1 MKLDTSGLNL
11 TLLRDH
17 LNKKYGKGIGTIV
30 FMPGGEDSYNF
41 LGTSCSGEKL
51 VARLQPNVKGRDLEK
66 SLCLASVLRR
76 QSDLQLIVSALP
88 TLTGTLT
95 DSIECFQIALF
106 PFIEGHTAHL
116 RPVDDHIMS
125 KLGSLLATIHSHTQ
139 LIQGLAPPVE
149 TFGNPFQ
156 QTLLKAINWAH
167 SPSQPSNRCQQDA
180 KKLIRSEA
188 DELTGF
194 IERFDNLGNGVR
206 ALSSQFVVTHGDPNL
221 DNVIVSH
228 DETLHLI
235 DWGAIGCG
243 PRERD
248 LSSYSANRLET
259 ILTGYYETE
268 QSFILH
274 PDLFQFYQ
282 YRWCLQEIADYT
294 QRLISGTTS
303 SVEADYALAE
313 LQAYLPLPHNEFAE
327 LDRRTTTLL
336 QAIQS

>member
-1 MKLDTSGLNL
+1 M
-11 TLLRDH
+11 
-17 LNKKYGKGIGTIV
+17 
-30 FMPGGEDSYNF
+30 
-41 LGTSCSGEKL
+41 
-51 VARLQPNVKGRDLEK
+51 
-66 SLCLASVLRR
+66 
-76 QSDLQLIVSALP
+76 
-88 TLTGTLT
+88 
-95 DSIECFQIALF
+95 
-106 PFIEGHTAHL
+106 
-116 RPVDDHIMS
+116 
-125 KLGSLLATIHSHTQ
+125 
-139 LIQGLAPPVE
+139 
-149 TFGNPFQ
+149 
-156 QTLLKAINWAH
+156 LKAINWAH

-221 DNVIVSH
+221 DNVIVSP

-313 LQAYLPLPHNEFAE
+313 LQAYLPLPHNKFAE